1 MHIGFRYHVATLM
14 AVFFSL
20 FLGIIVGSII
30 FQDDLLVQEQ
40 NSIINELE
48 NKFNQLQSWTKELQ
62 TNLKQA
68 EMKEALLAEGW
79 DLIRHALIADQLQ
92 GRQVVLLAEG
102 VNTGLVKR
110 LAAVLKDAGA
120 QVVDTVQWPSSA
132 DGLELVLKKLDALNL
147 DQPVAVI
154 WVDKQDS
161 SVVKQGVD
169 YLRQLKWQI
178 CILQPYNSS
187 MSLATFAQDALIID
201 IGDTFLGELAMIWGL
216 NAGLT
221 GMYGHGSTAVALLPV
236 LDSE

>member
-1 MHIGFRYHVATLM
+1 
-14 AVFFSL
+14 
-20 FLGIIVGSII
+20 
-30 FQDDLLVQEQ
+30 
-40 NSIINELE
+40 
-48 NKFNQLQSWTKELQ
+48 
-62 TNLKQA
+62 
-68 EMKEALLAEGW
+68 MKEALLAEGW

-201 IGDTFLGELAMIWGL
+201 IGYTFLGELAMILGL

-221 GMYGHGSTAVALLPV
+221 
-236 LDSE
+236 